1 MSDTMVPTRVPEL
14 TADMVVV
21 QYVQKEDVKSS
32 VKGQSPLE
40 RTSNAVVIK
49 LNHFV
54 TEFLNAAWHIHECLG
69 YYTRPLIVTTY
80 FIVKLRGVT
89 PIPGN
94 TSGF

>member
-1 MSDTMVPTRVPEL
+1 MVPTRVPEL

-21 QYVQKEDVKSS
+21 QCVQKEDVKSS
-32 VKGQSPLE
+32 VKGRSPLG

-54 TEFLNAAWHIHECLG
+54 TEFFNAGWHIHERLG
-69 YYTRPLIVTTY
+69 YYTRPLIVTAY
-80 FIVKLRGVT
+80 FIVKLREVT
-89 PIPGN
+89 SIPAN